1 MRQDT
6 TERKAFYNKIRETD
20 AISGVF
26 YRMPYSDSFLRQH
39 GLAKKARPLRYD
51 RDKRKQTV
59 KCNVAERKVYME
71 EKIVQRE
78 EADRPGEVNRLL
90 KLPKH
95 VKQMGLPGN
104 SPEIYIEDYAEGY
117 LRRLAG
123 SDYTECRVAVLVGEF
138 MKSEGKRYVFIRG
151 AIEAEEV
158 MVDHSVCF
166 TSEVWAT
173 VYEKIKR
180 YFPQYEAVGWFLG
193 GPEFLTEVTDEIRQI
208 HTDWFGGR
216 DRVLYRVDPVEK
228 EAEFYLYDKGELKQ
242 WPGYCIYY
250 EKNEEMQDYL
260 VAGAPPSV
268 DAGYTE
274 PVLAELSKKVGR
286 KTETHQEEALG
297 ESPTEYEEVRRE
309 KVPARYREEKKSGK
323 SGSGHGAGIVA
334 AMALLMLG
342 AYALRERESGQT
354 GNAGVPTMN
363 PTPVATSS
371 VQWEGDKDVLQANA
385 EVKPTQQDITQG
397 GDDGFWG
404 EEEFIP
410 ITEEPY
416 LTGEDREDIP
426 VTSALPEF
434 TPEPTEPP
442 MEETA
447 EETTVIDP
455 STMSLYIVQSGDT
468 LAGICREY
476 YGNLTRMEEV
486 KGVNQISDENWIYA
500 GQELYLP

>member
-1 MRQDT
+1 
-6 TERKAFYNKIRETD
+6 
-20 AISGVF
+20 
-26 YRMPYSDSFLRQH
+26 
-39 GLAKKARPLRYD
+39 
-51 RDKRKQTV
+51 
-59 KCNVAERKVYME
+59 ME
-71 EKIVQRE
+71 EKIVQRNE
-78 EADRPGEVNRLL
+78 TEHSGEKNRLL

-95 VKQMGLPGN
+95 IKQMGLGGN

-158 MVDHSVCF
+158 VVDNSVCF
-166 TSEVWAT
+166 TSEVWAN
-173 VYEKIKR
+173 VYEKLKR

-193 GPEFLTEVTDEIRQI
+193 GPDFLTEVTEEVRKT

-274 PVLAELSKKVGR
+274 PILAELSKKVGR
-286 KTETHQEEALG
+286 KADTEEETAG
-297 ESPTEYEEVRRE
+297 EGPTAFEEGRRE
-309 KVPARYREEKKSGK
+309 KETLGHRTEKKAGK

-334 AMALLMLG
+334 AMALLALG
-342 AYALRERESGQT
+342 AYALREKDPGQA
-354 GNAGVPTMN
+354 GSAGVPTLN

-371 VQWEGDKDVLQANA
+371 VQEEKDKDVLQANA
-385 EVKPTQQDITQG
+385 EVKPTQSGIAQG
-397 GDDGFWG
+397 AADGTFSEG
-404 EEEFIP
+404 EFIP

-416 LTGEDREDIP
+416 LTGTGQEDIP

-434 TPEPTEPP
+434 TPIPIEPP
-442 MEETA
+442 A

-455 STMSLYIVQSGDT
+455 DTMSLYIVQSGDT
-468 LAGICREY
+468 LAGICREF

>member
-1 MRQDT
+1 
-6 TERKAFYNKIRETD
+6 
-20 AISGVF
+20 
-26 YRMPYSDSFLRQH
+26 
-39 GLAKKARPLRYD
+39 
-51 RDKRKQTV
+51 
-59 KCNVAERKVYME
+59 ME

-78 EADRPGEVNRLL
+78 ETERSGEVNRLL

-95 VKQMGLPGN
+95 IKQMGLPGN

-138 MKSEGKRYVFIRG
+138 MKSEGKRYVFVRG

-158 MVDHSVCF
+158 MMDHSVCF
-166 TSEVWAT
+166 TSEVWAG

-193 GPEFLTEVTDEIRQI
+193 GPEFLTEITDEVRKI

-274 PVLAELSKKVGR
+274 PVLAELSRKVGR
-286 KTETHQEEALG
+286 KADTPEEETAG
-297 ESPTEYEEVRRE
+297 ESPKSGEEPGRERETVVRR
-309 KVPARYREEKKSGK
+309 AEKKGGR

-334 AMALLMLG
+334 AMALLALG
-342 AYALRERESGQT
+342 AYALREKDPGL
-354 GNAGVPTMN
+354 AGGAGAPTLN
-363 PTPVATSS
+363 PTPVATAS
-371 VQWEGDKDVLQANA
+371 VQAGNNEDAVQANA
-385 EVKPTQQDITQG
+385 EVKTTPPGITG
-397 GDDGFWG
+397 GESGDLLEG
-404 EEEFIP
+404 EFIP

-416 LTGEDREDIP
+416 LPGNDKEDVP

-434 TPEPTEPP
+434 TPAPTEPP
-442 MEETA
+442 VEETV
-447 EETTVIDP
+447 VIDP
-455 STMSLYIVQSGDT
+455 DTMSLYIVQSGDT
-468 LAGICREY
+468 LAGICREF

>member
-1 MRQDT
+1 
-6 TERKAFYNKIRETD
+6 
-20 AISGVF
+20 
-26 YRMPYSDSFLRQH
+26 
-39 GLAKKARPLRYD
+39 
-51 RDKRKQTV
+51 
-59 KCNVAERKVYME
+59 ME
-71 EKIVQRE
+71 EKIVQRDE
-78 EADRPGEVNRLL
+78 TERSGEVNRLL

-95 VKQMGLPGN
+95 IKQMGLPGN

-151 AIEAEEV
+151 AIEAEDV
-158 MVDHSVCF
+158 MVDNTVCF
-166 TSEVWAT
+166 TSQVWAS

-193 GPEFLTEVTDEIRQI
+193 GPEFLTEVTDEIRRI

-274 PVLAELSKKVGR
+274 PILAELSKRVGR
-286 KTETHQEEALG
+286 KEDVTDEEETG
-297 ESPTEYEEVRRE
+297 ERPKQQAESKKEFVSAESYRE
-309 KVPARYREEKKSGK
+309 KRTGK
-323 SGSGHGAGIVA
+323 TGGNHGTGIVA
-334 AMALLMLG
+334 AMALLALG
-342 AYALRERESGQT
+342 AFALRERELGRE
-354 GNAGVPTMN
+354 GNAGVPTLN

-371 VQWEGDKDVLQANA
+371 VQTGSEGEALQVNA
-385 EVKPTQQDITQG
+385 GVNPTQSVDAQG
-397 GDDGFWG
+397 EKKEDFFEG
-404 EEEFIP
+404 EFIP

-416 LTGEDREDIP
+416 VPEKDKEDVP

-434 TPEPTEPP
+434 TPVPTETPV
-442 MEETA
+442 EEA
-447 EETTVIDP
+447 PVIDP
-455 STMSLYIVQSGDT
+455 DTMSLYIVQSGDT
-468 LAGICREY
+468 LAGICHDF
-476 YGNLTRMEEV
+476 YGNLARMEEV
-486 KGVNQISDENWIYA
+486 KGLNQIPDENWIYA